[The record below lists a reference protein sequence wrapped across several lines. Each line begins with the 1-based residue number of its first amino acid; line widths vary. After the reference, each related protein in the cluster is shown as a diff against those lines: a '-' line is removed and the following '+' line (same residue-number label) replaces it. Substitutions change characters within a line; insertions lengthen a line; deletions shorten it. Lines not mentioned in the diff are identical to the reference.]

1 MGTPRFVFAAYHPAS
16 GTERA
21 YNGVGVGKRA
31 AGAAGTQAVVGAKVA
46 MEPSELLINAAVVE
60 GITCLRGF
68 DDTFGDGLPNRCRLG
83 CAAK

>member
-1 MGTPRFVFAAYHPAS
+1 MMVPELLLAAYHPGS

-21 YNGVGVGKRA
+21 YSGVGVGKRA

-60 GITCLRGF
+60 GITSFAPVHDSFGCRRG
-68 DDTFGDGLPNRCRLG
+68 PS
-83 CAAK
+83 ASA